1 MILQYFKKKEN
12 KDKANAEIIYLDII
26 YVVKTFINKKNLYIK
41 RDLNSSF
48 EITTFLLCCI
58 FYGVK
63 ISNDGKSK
71 KLTQELMDLFIK
83 DLDHSFRISG
93 VSDMKIGK
101 TVKLYVKKFYFR
113 LNKVESIF
121 DKQRKDQLS
130 EYIQSLDIFDSNNDK
145 SELISE
151 LYNNSNNLINSI
163 KKDHIIKFNMFNNT
177 N

>member
-1 MILQYFKKKEN
+1 
-12 KDKANAEIIYLDII
+12 
-26 YVVKTFINKKNLYIK
+26 
-41 RDLNSSF
+41 
-48 EITTFLLCCI
+48 
-58 FYGVK
+58 
-63 ISNDGKSK
+63 
-71 KLTQELMDLFIK
+71 MDLFIK

-130 EYIQSLDIFDSNNDK
+130 EYIQSLDIFDNNNDK

-163 KKDHIIKFNMFNNT
+163 KKDHIFKFNMFNNT